1 MKLTKKKKGFTLIE
15 LLVVIAIIG
24 ILAGIVLVSLSG
36 AQKRA
41 KDGRI
46 MAEMGQLRSAAE
58 VWYGNNNNSYLGFCT
73 DSTTTVPIQTDIGV
87 QGGTSWQCTSSAAVY
102 CAEIKLNSGGY
113 YCVDS
118 TLKSLATSTDP
129 ACATAGDAGACGL

>member
-36 AQKRA
+36 AHKRA

-46 MAEMGQLRSAAE
+46 MAEMGQLRSSAE
-58 VWYGNNNNSYLGFCT
+58 VWYGNMDSTYAGFCQAT
-73 DSTTTVPIQTDIGV
+73 DTVAIQTDIGV

-102 CAEIKLNSGGY
+102 CAEIQLNSGGY